1 MAMYVIGTLPLINKI
16 SGEETQSWYADNAS
30 ASGKVSDLRRWW
42 DKLLSIGPL
51 FGYYPNLCK
60 TWLLVK
66 PEHHQTAEECFYGTG
81 VNITTEGLRH
91 LGAVLG
97 SDSFVRSKVNAWAIE
112 VNRLAEFANCHPQA
126 AYTVLTQGLMSR
138 WTFIMRTLP
147 ITEELLQ
154 PLEDALR
161 YQLLPAIT
169 GRQSLNDTE
178 REFLSLPARLGAS
191 ASPS

>member
-1 MAMYVIGTLPLINKI
+1 MAMYAIGTLPLINKI
-16 SGEETQSWYADNAS
+16 SGEEAQSWYADDAS

-42 DKLLSIGPL
+42 NKLLSIGPL
-51 FGYYPNLCK
+51 FDYYPNPCK

-66 PEHHQTAEECFYGTG
+66 PEHHQTAEECFRGTG

-97 SDSFVRSKVNAWAIE
+97 SDSFVEAFVRSKVSAWVIE

-178 REFLSLPARLGAS
+178 RELLLLPA
-191 ASPS
+191 